1 MQGSEGVS
9 RAVVRR
15 MRAAMPDKLTELR
28 TRYGATVAKLPDFV
42 SIEADE
48 LDIMSLEEFPAMF
61 VVPVNTSGRQDNR
74 QTEATG
80 TYDEYSFT
88 YNLQIYVYARGDDYK
103 STSLRVK
110 RYTLAAR
117 EVLLQQKVLLHEGG
131 DSLTVEPRTISE
143 NYSAM
148 GRSPEGNKF
157 IAGAYIDVQIVAEE
171 RLQSVLEDVEA
182 EVETDVVV
190 VPHYAGLPVWNDG
203 V

>member
-1 MQGSEGVS
+1 
-9 RAVVRR
+9 
-15 MRAAMPDKLTELR
+15 MPDKLAELR
-28 TRYGATVAKLPDFV
+28 TRYGASVAKLPNFV
-42 SIEADE
+42 AIESDE

-157 IAGAYIDVQIVAEE
+157 IAGAYIDVQIVGEE

-190 VPHYAGLPVWNDG
+190 VPHYSGLPVWNDG